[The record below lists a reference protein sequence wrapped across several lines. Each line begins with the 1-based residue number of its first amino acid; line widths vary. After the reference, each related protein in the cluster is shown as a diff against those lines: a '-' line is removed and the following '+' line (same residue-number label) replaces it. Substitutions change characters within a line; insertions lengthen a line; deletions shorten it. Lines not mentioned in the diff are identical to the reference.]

1 MATHTNA
8 DVTQAVR
15 DRYARAAEGAGCCE
29 PSCCGTDTTSETTS
43 ETTSQPTSKADE
55 ISQSIGYSEEELAG
69 LPEDAN
75 LGLGCGNP
83 TAIASLKEGQ
93 TVLDLGSGAGIDC
106 FLAASQV
113 GPSGKVIGVDM
124 THEMIDKAREN
135 ATNGGYSNVEFRLG
149 EIEALPVADGTV
161 DVIIS
166 NCVLNL
172 SPNKDRVLAEA
183 WRVLKPGGRVVVS
196 DMVSEV
202 PVPEVLAGNV
212 AAVAACLPT
221 FRDDYLQQFRDAGF
235 EDVRITSE
243 KPYPTSFIL
252 GDPGVQE
259 YIAGQ
264 PDHTA
269 QLTEFANS
277 IAGAHFEATKA

>member
-1 MATHTNA
+1 MTTQTNEN
-8 DVTQAVR
+8 VKQAVR

-29 PSCCGTDTTSETTS
+29 PSCCGADAKSET
-43 ETTSQPTSKADE
+43 TSKADE
-55 ISQSIGYSEEELAG
+55 ISQSIGYSEEELAD

-83 TAIASLKEGQ
+83 TAIASLAVGQ

-106 FLAASQV
+106 FLAAAQV

-124 THEMIDKAREN
+124 THQMIDKAREN
-135 ATNGGYSNVEFRLG
+135 ASNGGYNNVEFRLG
-149 EIEALPVADGTV
+149 EIEAIPVADSTV

-172 SPNKDRVLAEA
+172 SPHKDKVLAEA
-183 WRVLKPGGRVVVS
+183 WRVLKPGGRLVVS

-212 AAVAACLPT
+212 EAVAACLPT
-221 FRDDYLQQFRDAGF
+221 FRDEYLQQFRDAGF

-243 KPYPTSFIL
+243 KPYPTDFIL

-264 PDHTA
+264 PDHIA
-269 QLTEFANS
+269 ELTEFASS
-277 IAGAHFEATKA
+277 IAGAHFEATKP

>member
-1 MATHTNA
+1 MTTHANA
-8 DVTQAVR
+8 DVKQAVR

-29 PSCCGTDTTSETTS
+29 PSCCSPASTT
-43 ETTSQPTSKADE
+43 KADE
-55 ISQSIGYSEEELAG
+55 ISQSIGYSEQELAD

-83 TAIASLKEGQ
+83 TAIASLKEGD

-106 FLAASQV
+106 FLAATQV

-124 THEMIDKAREN
+124 THEMIDRARAN
-135 ATNGGYSNVEFRLG
+135 ALSGGYGNVEFRLG
-149 EIEALPVADGTV
+149 EIEALPLADATV

-172 SPNKDRVLAEA
+172 SPRKDKVLGEA

-212 AAVAACLPT
+212 DAVAACLPT

-235 EDVRITSE
+235 DDVRITAE
-243 KPYPTSFIL
+243 KPYPSSFIL
-252 GDPGVQE
+252 ADPDVQQ
-259 YIAGQ
+259 YIARHPGNV
-264 PDHTA
+264 TE
-269 QLTEFANS
+269 LTEFAGS
-277 IAGAHFEATKA
+277 IAGAHFETSKT